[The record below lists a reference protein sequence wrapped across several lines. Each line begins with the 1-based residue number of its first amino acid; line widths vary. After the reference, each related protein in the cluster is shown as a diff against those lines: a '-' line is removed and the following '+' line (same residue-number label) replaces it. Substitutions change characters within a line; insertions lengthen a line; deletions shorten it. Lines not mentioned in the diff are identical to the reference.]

1 MILEHLYQGEPGAW
15 KIVFRASAE
24 ELARALAALEA
35 EAGPAPDGGE
45 EDRLAEA
52 VNRAILAPDG
62 FSTVWAEAVEKAG
75 LQPVSDPDFKLTA
88 LNKAEGFRAEAVF
101 FALPPLTLG
110 QYTGFVQSIE
120 PRPIRRLAIELEIN
134 QHHGAEER
142 AADAAG
148 KAQLRQQ
155 VIAGLYARRCE
166 QARQLAQARLI
177 LCLGDQVTGPLPRQL
192 MAEHYLR
199 PFVSN
204 GAETNARASSQLE
217 GPLYDALA
225 NLSRRAQVRVKLGN
239 EGDEDRE
246 EGKGNAEKMF
256 TWSWLDKL
264 VDQLALGPPFNSRG
278 TQHEFDSDSDE
289 GSDRCVEG
297 WSPSNPTFG
306 SSAGVMG
313 SSITPPRAKKII
325 SISTSSRFSCT
336 STTLPLAV
344 IMETP
349 AEP

>member
-75 LQPVSDPDFKLTA
+75 LQPVSDPDFKLAA

-110 QYTGFVQSIE
+110 QYTGFVQPIE

-192 MAEHYLR
+192 MAEHYFAEQRRFHLSLQAQRVNFDQFLQVRGQTVEQFRAELHANAERRLR
-199 PFVSN
+199 SRLTSGTGSAPSPPTTP
-204 GAETNARASSQLE
+204 ARPARSWRAS
-217 GPLYDALA
+217 GP
-225 NLSRRAQVRVKLGN
+225 RRSS
-239 EGDEDRE
+239 
-246 EGKGNAEKMF
+246 
-256 TWSWLDKL
+256 WSIPPCCRRPPSPPSSKPHKRPGC
-264 VDQLALGPPFNSRG
+264 GPHPPKTSKTASF
-278 TQHEFDSDSDE
+278 
-289 GSDRCVEG
+289 
-297 WSPSNPTFG
+297 SPL
-306 SSAGVMG
+306 
-313 SSITPPRAKKII
+313 
-325 SISTSSRFSCT
+325 C
-336 STTLPLAV
+336 
-344 IMETP
+344 P
-349 AEP
+349 ARDGG

>member
-62 FSTVWAEAVEKAG
+62 FFHRVGQGSGKSRPPAGERPG
-75 LQPVSDPDFKLTA
+75 LQAGGPQQGGGLPGRGGVFCPAAPHAA
-88 LNKAEGFRAEAVF
+88 LDC
-101 FALPPLTLG
+101 
-110 QYTGFVQSIE
+110 FVQPIE

-192 MAEHYLR
+192 MAEHYFAEQRRFHLSLQAQRVNFDQFLQVRGQTVEQFRAELHANAERRLR
-199 PFVSN
+199 SRLGLLLVADKEGLWPSQ
-204 GAETNARASSQLE
+204 AEVDA
-217 GPLYDALA
+217 ALA
-225 NLSRRAQVRVKLGN
+225 AWDDKRDGERTFPANDARKARQKLASQRAEAFVL
-239 EGDEDRE
+239 EHS
-246 EGKGNAEKMF
+246 
-256 TWSWLDKL
+256 TLL
-264 VDQLALGPPFNSRG
+264 PPPAQP
-278 TQHEFDSDSDE
+278 TI
-289 GSDRCVEG
+289 VE
-297 WSPSNPTFG
+297 T
-306 SSAGVMG
+306 A
-313 SSITPPRAKKII
+313 
-325 SISTSSRFSCT
+325 
-336 STTLPLAV
+336 
-344 IMETP
+344 
-349 AEP
+349 

>member
-45 EDRLAEA
+45 EDRLAGA

-62 FSTVWAEAVEKAG
+62 FSTVWAKAVEKAG
-75 LQPVSDPDFKLTA
+75 LQPVSDPDFKLAA

-110 QYTGFVQSIE
+110 QYTGFVQPIE

-155 VIAGLYARRCE
+155 GIAGVDARRRE
-166 QARQLAQARLI
+166 QGRQRGQAR
-177 LCLGDQVTGPLPRQL
+177 VN
-192 MAEHYLR
+192 LR
-199 PFVSN
+199 PGGQ
-204 GAETNARASSQLE
+204 GA
-217 GPLYDALA
+217 GPPP
-225 NLSRRAQVRVKLGN
+225 RRA
-239 EGDEDRE
+239 
-246 EGKGNAEKMF
+246 
-256 TWSWLDKL
+256 
-264 VDQLALGPPFNSRG
+264 ALRPARRPSQRPGVHPPGR
-278 TQHEFDSDSDE
+278 
-289 GSDRCVEG
+289 
-297 WSPSNPTFG
+297 
-306 SSAGVMG
+306 AGG
-313 SSITPPRAKKII
+313 R
-325 SISTSSRFSCT
+325 
-336 STTLPLAV
+336 
-344 IMETP
+344 
-349 AEP
+349 

>member
-110 QYTGFVQSIE
+110 QYTGFVQPIE

-148 KAQLRQQ
+148 KARLRQQ

-192 MAEHYLR
+192 MAEHYFAEQRRFHLSLQAQRVNFDQFLQVRGQTVEQFRAELHANAERRLR
-199 PFVSN
+199 SRLGLLLVADKEGLWPSQ
-204 GAETNARASSQLE
+204 AEVDA
-217 GPLYDALA
+217 ALA
-225 NLSRRAQVRVKLGN
+225 SWDDKRDGERTFPANDARKARQKLASQRAEAFIL
-239 EGDEDRE
+239 EHS
-246 EGKGNAEKMF
+246 
-256 TWSWLDKL
+256 TLL
-264 VDQLALGPPFNSRG
+264 PPPAQP
-278 TQHEFDSDSDE
+278 TI
-289 GSDRCVEG
+289 VE
-297 WSPSNPTFG
+297 T
-306 SSAGVMG
+306 A
-313 SSITPPRAKKII
+313 
-325 SISTSSRFSCT
+325 
-336 STTLPLAV
+336 
-344 IMETP
+344 
-349 AEP
+349 

>member
-75 LQPVSDPDFKLTA
+75 LQP
-88 LNKAEGFRAEAVF
+88 
-101 FALPPLTLG
+101 
-110 QYTGFVQSIE
+110 

-192 MAEHYLR
+192 MAEHYFAEQRRFHLSLQAQRVNFDQFLQVRGQTVEQFRAELHANAERKLR
-199 PFVSN
+199 SRLGLLLVADKEGLWPSQ
-204 GAETNARASSQLE
+204 AEVDA
-217 GPLYDALA
+217 ALA
-225 NLSRRAQVRVKLGN
+225 AWDDKRDGERTFPANDARKARQKLASQRAEAFVL
-239 EGDEDRE
+239 EHS
-246 EGKGNAEKMF
+246 
-256 TWSWLDKL
+256 TLL
-264 VDQLALGPPFNSRG
+264 PPPAQP
-278 TQHEFDSDSDE
+278 TI
-289 GSDRCVEG
+289 VE
-297 WSPSNPTFG
+297 T
-306 SSAGVMG
+306 A
-313 SSITPPRAKKII
+313 
-325 SISTSSRFSCT
+325 
-336 STTLPLAV
+336 
-344 IMETP
+344 
-349 AEP
+349 

>member
-1 MILEHLYQGEPGAW
+1 MSPAW

-24 ELARALAALEA
+24 ELARALAAVEA

-75 LQPVSDPDFKLTA
+75 LQPLSDPDFKLTA

-110 QYTGFVQSIE
+110 QYTGFVQPIE

-192 MAEHYLR
+192 MAEHYFAEQRRFHLSLQAQRVNFDQFLQVRGQTVEQFRAELHANAERRLR
-199 PFVSN
+199 SRLGLLLVADKEGLWPSQ
-204 GAETNARASSQLE
+204 AEVDA
-217 GPLYDALA
+217 ALA
-225 NLSRRAQVRVKLGN
+225 AWDDKRGRGAHLPRQRRPQ
-239 EGDEDRE
+239 
-246 EGKGNAEKMF
+246 
-256 TWSWLDKL
+256 
-264 VDQLALGPPFNSRG
+264 GPPEAGEPAGRG
-278 TQHEFDSDSDE
+278 VRPGAFHPAAAAPP
-289 GSDRCVEG
+289 
-297 WSPSNPTFG
+297 SPP
-306 SSAGVMG
+306 SSKPHKRPGCG
-313 SSITPPRAKKII
+313 PHPPK
-325 SISTSSRFSCT
+325 TSKTASFSPLC
-336 STTLPLAV
+336 PVRDGGIKLAV
-344 IMETP
+344 FGI
-349 AEP
+349 

>member
-62 FSTVWAEAVEKAG
+62 FSIVWAEALEKAG
-75 LQPVSDPDFKLTA
+75 LQLVSDPDFKLAA

-110 QYTGFVQSIE
+110 QYTGFVQPIE

-148 KAQLRQQ
+148 KAQLRDRKSTRLNSSH
-155 VIAGLYARRCE
+155 VSISYAVFCLKKKTTRTRPAGRRP
-166 QARQLAQARLI
+166 APGA
-177 LCLGDQVTGPLPRQL
+177 GPAAP
-192 MAEHYLR
+192 A
-199 PFVSN
+199 P
-204 GAETNARASSQLE
+204 
-217 GPLYDALA
+217 
-225 NLSRRAQVRVKLGN
+225 
-239 EGDEDRE
+239 
-246 EGKGNAEKMF
+246 
-256 TWSWLDKL
+256 
-264 VDQLALGPPFNSRG
+264 
-278 TQHEFDSDSDE
+278 
-289 GSDRCVEG
+289 
-297 WSPSNPTFG
+297 
-306 SSAGVMG
+306 
-313 SSITPPRAKKII
+313 PPRA
-325 SISTSSRFSCT
+325 TSRTGPCTGSGAPPPHRPCARRPRPSPHAPVSR
-336 STTLPLAV
+336 
-344 IMETP
+344 
-349 AEP
+349 